1 MSILTGIGGETLTGN
16 WPGYVLTFH
25 RVLPGGKLDET
36 ASLVLHSDEYEAEI
50 ELSLSGGLERLG
62 ATIVL
67 AGLTDVHHQM
77 LTARTGSG
85 TLALAAMKVH
95 LFWRDANSTVGGYL
109 TSLVGGGGL
118 DAILSAGGAGMS
130 SADRLKPFRIADLT
144 VTGVSRRRGTR
155 RYETVLT
162 GLERVRAR
170 TAVPLPEPVSLTG
183 LASAAR
189 KLAKLAGIDV
199 KVEPIVPAD
208 PAKEPD
214 DLPFTASAGQP
225 VRTGFAR
232 LGERIEL
239 VTGRYGR
246 GMLLIRDGVL
256 HVGPRAIPLDHDPWP
271 LDWPA
276 GLLSVE
282 ALPHL
287 AADGAADPEA
297 DGLPSA
303 APHAAGARR
312 AQWKIMLRGRPEIKP
327 GHVVTF
333 APPPGEGTVER
344 GLAKALLGSFAALGS
359 DDGTPRVSGYVNAVR
374 HTMNRSTGF
383 LTELTVVVL
392 KAGEDGWDQ
401 RATPTTS
408 AEAKGSGGKKPDRP
422 DAAGALGDELDRR
435 IAEPGRHGRDSRG
448 RRGAGGARRGSGA
461 ASGCAAADSVAG
473 HQARGGRRHRGRGAA
488 ASRTHDAAG
497 KVRRSLRDAL
507 RLGQVRAGPAP
518 VSRHAGALPLPAR
531 AAGGSGRGGRAV
543 AGPRGTRRA
552 AR

>member
-67 AGLTDVHHQM
+67 AGLTR
-77 LTARTGSG
+77 RTPPNADRPHRLRHPCAGSDEG
-85 TLALAAMKVH
+85 TPVLAGRQQH
-95 LFWRDANSTVGGYL
+95 RGGYL

-271 LDWPA
+271 LDGRPGCCPWRHCRT
-276 GLLSVE
+276 
-282 ALPHL
+282 LPPM
-287 AADGAADPEA
+287 APPTRRPTAFPRPRRTRPE
-297 DGLPSA
+297 P
-303 APHAAGARR
+303 GAR
-312 AQWKIMLRGRPEIKP
+312 
-327 GHVVTF
+327 
-333 APPPGEGTVER
+333 
-344 GLAKALLGSFAALGS
+344 
-359 DDGTPRVSGYVNAVR
+359 
-374 HTMNRSTGF
+374 
-383 LTELTVVVL
+383 
-392 KAGEDGWDQ
+392 
-401 RATPTTS
+401 
-408 AEAKGSGGKKPDRP
+408 
-422 DAAGALGDELDRR
+422 
-435 IAEPGRHGRDSRG
+435 
-448 RRGAGGARRGSGA
+448 
-461 ASGCAAADSVAG
+461 
-473 HQARGGRRHRGRGAA
+473 
-488 ASRTHDAAG
+488 
-497 KVRRSLRDAL
+497 
-507 RLGQVRAGPAP
+507 
-518 VSRHAGALPLPAR
+518 
-531 AAGGSGRGGRAV
+531 SGRSCCA
-543 AGPRGTRRA
+543 AGPRSSPA
-552 AR
+552 MS